1 MKLLRP
7 FGLLVPLIAAAGLA
21 AARPPQSGPQP
32 TASSRAVAPP
42 PAPAAKFNPDS
53 VYAFT
58 DVRPRFVGGE
68 AALAAYIRRA
78 LHYPPQA
85 LQRKLSGKV
94 FVTFV
99 LGATGKVQDVHVSR
113 GLGFGLDDEALR
125 VVWLMPPWEPA
136 QHQGRPVRVVCTLP
150 ISFNAE

>member
-1 MKLLRP
+1 MKPLRL
-7 FGLLVPLIAAAGLA
+7 FGVLALSIATAGLA
-21 AARPPQSGPQP
+21 TARPPQSGPQP
-32 TASSRAVAPP
+32 LAPTGTVARLPVSAA
-42 PAPAAKFNPDS
+42 APNPDS

-78 LHYPPQA
+78 LRYPPQA

-99 LGATGKVQDVHVSR
+99 LGTTGKVQDVHVSR
-113 GLGFGLDDEALR
+113 GLGYGLDDEALR
-125 VVWLMPPWEPA
+125 VVWLMPAWAGAAPGPA
-136 QHQGRPVRVVCTLP
+136 SAGDVYAAHQFHR
-150 ISFNAE
+150 